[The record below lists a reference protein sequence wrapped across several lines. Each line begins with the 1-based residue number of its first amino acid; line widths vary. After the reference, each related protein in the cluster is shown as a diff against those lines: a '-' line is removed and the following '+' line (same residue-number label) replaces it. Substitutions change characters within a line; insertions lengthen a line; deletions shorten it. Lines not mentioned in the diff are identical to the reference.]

1 MANLKKIIPDEFSYF
16 CYEKS
21 NNPWTNEEIEKC
33 KAILSE
39 CELDA
44 TYAGGYKYTALHET
58 HLPIEI
64 VEWLVERGADVNA
77 VNKSKWTVL
86 HFAVQHGRLN
96 LNLIK
101 WLVEQ
106 GVDVNAKDEY
116 GRTILKLIPVKGNVR
131 LVKWLKAH
139 GAK

>member
-1 MANLKKIIPDEFSYF
+1 MFGGCL
-16 CYEKS
+16 
-21 NNPWTNEEIEKC
+21 
-33 KAILSE
+33 
-39 CELDA
+39 ELA
-44 TYAGGYKYTALHET
+44 Q
-58 HLPIEI
+58 
-64 VEWLVERGADVNA
+64 WLVERGADLKA
-77 VNKSKWTVL
+77 VNKSNWTVL

-106 GVDVNAKDEY
+106 GADVNAKDEY
-116 GRTILKLIPVKGNVR
+116 GRTILKIIPEKGNVG